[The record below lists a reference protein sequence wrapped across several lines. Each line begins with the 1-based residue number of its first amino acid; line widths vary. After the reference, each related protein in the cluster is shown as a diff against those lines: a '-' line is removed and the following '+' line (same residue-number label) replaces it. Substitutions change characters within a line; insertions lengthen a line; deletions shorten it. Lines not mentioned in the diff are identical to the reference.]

1 MRTSSPARERVLVVA
16 ERLFH
21 ERGYTGVTMQEIA
34 SALGMQTASLYH
46 HAPGGKQELFVEVME
61 QSLERHREGLTRA
74 LAESAPDLR
83 ARLEAAMRWFHSQ
96 PTMNLE
102 RMVTSDFPALP
113 ANIAARLQRRV
124 YESLHGPLRDLL
136 SEAARAGEI
145 RPVHTDLMAG
155 AFLSW
160 ANAIGFSAGVR
171 GKGAPPAEVLAR
183 SLVDVLL
190 LGLTPR

>member
-1 MRTSSPARERVLVVA
+1 MRTSSPARERVLDVS

-21 ERGYTGVTMQEIA
+21 ERGYAGGTMQEIA

-46 HAPGGKQELFVEVME
+46 HVPGGKQELFVEVME
-61 QSLERHREGLTRA
+61 RSLERHREGLTRA
-74 LAESAPDLR
+74 LAESTDLR

-102 RMVTSDFPALP
+102 RMATSDFPALP
-113 ANIAARLQRRV
+113 PRIATRLQRRV
-124 YESLHGPLRDLL
+124 HESLHGPLRDVL
-136 SEAARAGEI
+136 SEAIRRGEI
-145 RPVHTDLMAG
+145 RAVHADLMAG

-160 ANAIGFSAGVR
+160 ANAINFSASVR
-171 GKGAPPAEVLAR
+171 GKDAPPGEVLAR

-190 LGLTPR
+190 LGLMPR

>member
-1 MRTSSPARERVLVVA
+1 DVA
-16 ERLFH
+16 ERIFH

-46 HAPGGKQELFVEVME
+46 HVPGGKQELFVEVME
-61 QSLERHREGLTRA
+61 RSLERHREGLTRA
-74 LAESAPDLR
+74 LAESPDLR
-83 ARLEAAMRWFHSQ
+83 TRLEAAMRWFHSQ

-102 RMVTSDFPALP
+102 RMATSDFPALP
-113 ANIAARLQRRV
+113 ARIAARLQRRV
-124 YESLHGPLRDLL
+124 YQSLHGPLRDVL
-136 SEAARAGEI
+136 SEAIASGEI
-145 RPVHTDLMAG
+145 RAVHPDLMAG

-171 GKGAPPAEVLAR
+171 GKGAPPPEVLAR